1 MCRGTAPSIRDDEV
15 VSEFARSGMFDL
27 DTAGNDDEGSA
38 PMGLMFRKRKKIG
51 PLILNFTEN
60 GFSSWSIKIGRWSW
74 NSKAR
79 AHRVDLPGP
88 LSWKQDKARS

>member
-1 MCRGTAPSIRDDEV
+1 
-15 VSEFARSGMFDL
+15 MFDL
-27 DTAGNDDEGSA
+27 DTAGNGDEGRP

-88 LSWKQDKARS
+88 LSWKQDKSRS

>member
-1 MCRGTAPSIRDDEV
+1 
-15 VSEFARSGMFDL
+15 
-27 DTAGNDDEGSA
+27 
-38 PMGLMFRKRKKIG
+38 MGIMFRQRKKFG
-51 PLILNFTEN
+51 PIILNFTQN

-88 LSWKQDKARS
+88 LSWKQDKS

>member
-1 MCRGTAPSIRDDEV
+1 
-15 VSEFARSGMFDL
+15 
-27 DTAGNDDEGSA
+27 
-38 PMGLMFRKRKKIG
+38 MGLMFRSRKKFG
-51 PLILNFTEN
+51 PIILNFTQK

-88 LSWKQDKARS
+88 LSWKQDKSRS

>member
-1 MCRGTAPSIRDDEV
+1 
-15 VSEFARSGMFDL
+15 
-27 DTAGNDDEGSA
+27 
-38 PMGLMFRKRKKIG
+38 MGIVFRKRQKYG

-74 NSKAR
+74 NSNTR

-88 LSWKQDKARS
+88 LSWKQDKSRA